1 MNNPPAF
8 AERQWLLRH
17 WWPLLLTP
25 MLLVPLLAWL
35 APKHGSQ
42 PPSWAIITA
51 IGLVLALVTAPVLDV
66 RLDATGAYYRLLP
79 LQWRWRHITWPEVAR
94 AYLRRYDPLSEYG
107 GWGIKGTAQNRAYN
121 IANEDGLQL
130 ELRDGR
136 RVLLGTQRPA
146 ELAQVLATLPLQP

>member
-1 MNNPPAF
+1 MNNSLVF

-17 WWPLLLTP
+17 WWPLLLLPT
-25 MLLVPLLAWL
+25 LLVPLVLWL
-35 APKHGSQ
+35 APKHGT
-42 PPSWAIITA
+42 PPPWWVFPLAGLA
-51 IGLVLALVTAPVLDV
+51 LGLVAGLVLEV
-66 RLDATGAYYRLLP
+66 RLDAAGAHYRLLP
-79 LQWRWRHITWPEVAR
+79 LQWRWRHVAWPEVAR

-121 IANEDGLQL
+121 IANDEGLQL

-146 ELAQVLATLPLQP
+146 ELARALATLPLEA

>member
-1 MNNPPAF
+1 MHTPPVF

-17 WWPLLLTP
+17 WWPLLLLP
-25 MLLVPLLAWL
+25 MLVVPLVLWL

-42 PPSWAIITA
+42 PPAWIFALIVLTLCLVA
-51 IGLVLALVTAPVLDV
+51 GLALDV
-66 RLDATGAYYRLLP
+66 RLDAAGAHYRLLP
-79 LQWRWRHITWPEVAR
+79 LQWRWRHIAWPDVAR
-94 AYLRRYDPLSEYG
+94 AYLRCYDPLSEYG

-121 IANEDGLQL
+121 VANDEGLQL

-146 ELAQVLATLPLQP
+146 ELARVLAMLSLQP